1 MGPLISVL
9 INKMKEE
16 KSLYEQL
23 FTYEQEKREVLIN
36 SDVVRLNE
44 LVALEGSI
52 LKKIK
57 KANAEVAKALHD
69 IAKKKGLEARP
80 NIADILNI
88 VGDDAD
94 AQKLQDVQGEYKAL
108 ITKLNGITELNLK
121 LATSQSQYNMLSL
134 EILTGTG
141 GIGDTYSESGL
152 INEENVQRRGL
163 IDQEV

>member
-1 MGPLISVL
+1 
-9 INKMKEE
+9 MKEE

-69 IAKKKGLEARP
+69 IAKKKGLEATP